1 MLSIYC
7 HSGYIAFVIVIV
19 IVVVVAAAADVTD
32 TQNGMASL

>member
-1 MLSIYC
+1 MLGIYC

-19 IVVVVAAAADVTD
+19 IVVAAAADVTD

>member
-1 MLSIYC
+1 MLGIYC

-32 TQNGMASL
+32 TQNCMASL

>member
-19 IVVVVAAAADVTD
+19 IVVAAAADVTD

>member
-19 IVVVVAAAADVTD
+19 IVIVVAAAADVTD

>member
-1 MLSIYC
+1 MLGIYC

>member
-1 MLSIYC
+1 MLGIYC

-19 IVVVVAAAADVTD
+19 IVIVVAAAADVTD